1 LSEASNTG
9 RRTQKERKAAAVE
22 KLINATITTIIE
34 VGYHGT
40 SLSVIC
46 KAAGISQGG
55 LFRHFPSRKA
65 LIIAAAAVVNDRLV
79 NRFLLGFQ
87 NRDSSADVMEVVL
100 DLLRDD
106 MASAEQSVWQELS
119 VAARTDPELCTALAE
134 HEHKMNEGIR
144 DMSKV
149 MAPQFNLDSEE
160 LFTAILLAIRCFD
173 GLSLINCLYDKPKEP
188 EAIRRLLLKGSKG
201 LKQG

>member
-1 LSEASNTG
+1 MSEVSNTG

-22 KLINATITTIIE
+22 KLINATINTIIE

-55 LFRHFPSRKA
+55 LFRHFPTRKA
-65 LIIAAAAVVNDRLV
+65 LIIAAAAVVNERLV

-87 NRDSSADVMEVVL
+87 NRDFSENVMEVMVN
-100 DLLRDD
+100 LLRDD
-106 MASAEQSVWQELS
+106 LLSAEQSVWQELS
-119 VAARTDPELCTALAE
+119 VAARTDPELCSALAE

-144 DMSKV
+144 DVSNA
-149 MAPQFNLDSEE
+149 MAPQLGLDSEE

-188 EAIRRLLLKGSKG
+188 EAIRQLLIRGAKG
-201 LKQG
+201 LKRG

>member
-1 LSEASNTG
+1 MSEASNTG

-144 DMSKV
+144 DMSKI

-188 EAIRRLLLKGSKG
+188 EAIRQLLLKGSKG

>member
-1 LSEASNTG
+1 MSEASNTG

>member
-1 LSEASNTG
+1 MSEVNSTG

-22 KLINATITTIIE
+22 KLIDATISTIIK

-55 LFRHFPSRKA
+55 LFRHFPTRKA
-65 LIIAAAAVVNDRLV
+65 LIIAAAGVVNERLV
-79 NRFLLGFQ
+79 NRFLQGFQ
-87 NRDSSADVMEVVL
+87 NREPSADVMEVVVN
-100 DLLRDD
+100 LLQDD
-106 MASAEQSVWQELS
+106 MLSAEQSVWQELS

-134 HEHKMNEGIR
+134 HEHQLNNSIK
-144 DMSKV
+144 DMADA
-149 MAPQFNLDSEE
+149 MAPQLKLNSDE

-173 GLSLINCLYDKPKEP
+173 GLSLIACLYDKPKEP
-188 EAIRRLLLKGSKG
+188 EAIRQLLLRGAQG
-201 LKQG
+201 LRLG

>member
-1 LSEASNTG
+1 MSEVTNTG

-55 LFRHFPSRKA
+55 LFRHFPTRKA
-65 LIIAAAAVVNDRLV
+65 LIIAAAGVVNDRLV

-87 NRDSSADVMEVVL
+87 NREASADVMEVVL

-106 MASAEQSVWQELS
+106 MLSAEQSVWQELS
-119 VAARTDPELCTALAE
+119 VAARTDAELCTALAE

-144 DMSKV
+144 DLADA
-149 MAPQFNLDSEE
+149 MAPQFNLDSGE

-188 EAIRRLLLKGSKG
+188 EAIRQLLLRGAKG
-201 LKQG
+201 LKRG

>member
-1 LSEASNTG
+1 MSEASNTG

-22 KLINATITTIIE
+22 KLINATIATIIE

-55 LFRHFPSRKA
+55 LFRHFATRKA
-65 LIIAAAAVVNDRLV
+65 LIIAAAAEVNERLV

-87 NRDSSADVMEVVL
+87 NRDTSADVMEVVV

-106 MASAEQSVWQELS
+106 MLSAEQSVWQELS

-134 HEHKMNEGIR
+134 HEHNMNEGIR
-144 DMSKV
+144 DVSKA
-149 MAPQFNLDSEE
+149 MAPQFNLDSDEV
-160 LFTAILLAIRCFD
+160 FTAILLAIRCFD

-188 EAIRRLLLKGSKG
+188 EAIRGLLIRAANG
-201 LKQG
+201 LKPV

>member
-1 LSEASNTG
+1 LSEVTSTG

-22 KLINATITTIIE
+22 KLIDATINTIIE

-46 KAAGISQGG
+46 RAAGISQGG
-55 LFRHFPSRKA
+55 LFRHFPTRKA

-87 NRDSSADVMEVVL
+87 NRDPASDMMEVIV

-106 MASAEQSVWQELS
+106 MLSAEQSVWQELS
-119 VAARTDPELCTALAE
+119 VAARTDAELCAALAE
-134 HEHKMNEGIR
+134 HEHKINQSIR
-144 DMSKV
+144 DV
-149 MAPQFNLDSEE
+149 ADAMAPQLKLDSDD

-173 GLSLINCLYDKPKEP
+173 GLALINCLYDKPKEP
-188 EAIRRLLLKGSKG
+188 EAIRQLLLRGAKG
-201 LKQG
+201 LKKG